1 MKAIK
6 YKNSLLYK
14 ISGNGCVKPSYLLGT
29 MHLVCAKEFQL
40 KKKIENA
47 ISKCNLF
54 YMEVNIDDVNEIQ
67 LMQEQLPALADFSE
81 GLTENEQEEMNRL
94 LQNQFN
100 FSLQEAKESSPIE
113 LMNRMIVDAIDCD
126 DKKSVEHELLKI
138 ARENGLTTGGLETA
152 LQQIKIAQKVFTGK
166 ELLHQLKSADDYKE
180 IFKQIMNAY
189 NAENMQELAALVAN
203 ENFMSERASHILV
216 NERNKRW
223 VKVISKLA
231 ETNSSFIAVGAGHLP
246 GKQGLIQLLLHKGY
260 SVNPV
265 YR

>member
-14 ISGNGCVKPSYLLGT
+14 ISGNGSVKPSYLLGT
-29 MHLVCAKEFQL
+29 MHLVCAKEFQF
-40 KKKIENA
+40 KKKIESA

-81 GLTENEQEEMNRL
+81 ELTENEQEEMNQL
-94 LQNQFN
+94 LQNQFD

-138 ARENGLTTGGLETA
+138 AREKGLTTGGLETA

-166 ELLHQLKSADDYKE
+166 ELLHQLKSAEDYKE
-180 IFKQIMNAY
+180 IFKRIMNAY

-203 ENFMSERASHILV
+203 EDFMSERASHILV
-216 NERNKRW
+216 NERNRRW
-223 VKVISKLA
+223 VKVISKLV
-231 ETNSSFIAVGAGHLP
+231 EKSSAFIAVGAGHLP
-246 GKQGLIQLLLHKGY
+246 GNQGLIQLIKDKGY
-260 SVNPV
+260 AINPV

>member
-1 MKAIK
+1 
-6 YKNSLLYK
+6 
-14 ISGNGCVKPSYLLGT
+14 
-29 MHLVCAKEFQL
+29 
-40 KKKIENA
+40 
-47 ISKCNLF
+47 
-54 YMEVNIDDVNEIQ
+54 
-67 LMQEQLPALADFSE
+67 
-81 GLTENEQEEMNRL
+81 MNQL
-94 LQNQFN
+94 LQTQFN

-203 ENFMSERASHILV
+203 ENFMSERASQILV
-216 NERNKRW
+216 NERNRRW
-223 VKVISKLA
+223 VKVISKLI
-231 ETNSSFIAVGAGHLP
+231 ERNSTFIAVGAGHLP
-246 GKQGLIQLLLHKGY
+246 GKQGVIQLLQHKGY